1 MKKLF
6 TVILTLFILI
16 FCGASADAAPQISA
30 HSAILIDAETGRVMF
45 SKSSDERLA
54 MASTTKIITAVTA
67 LEIDGFDIDRT
78 IEISENAA
86 GVEGSSMYLQK
97 GEKISMRNL
106 LYGLM
111 LSSGNDA
118 AVAIAGGNRFAI

>member
-6 TVILTLFILI
+6 AVILTLFILI
-16 FCGASADAAPQISA
+16 FCGAAADAAPQISA

-67 LEIDGFDIDRT
+67 LESDGFDIDRT
-78 IEISENAA
+78 IENIGKRS
-86 GVEGSSMYLQK
+86 
-97 GEKISMRNL
+97 R
-106 LYGLM
+106 
-111 LSSGNDA
+111 
-118 AVAIAGGNRFAI
+118 R